1 MRCKTQTTHQ
11 KTPNAHT
18 PLPGYTQ
25 SGPLFRSKT
34 RALEKLLAKSLAPL
48 RLRPTLLYP
57 TAPNRLSVRDIPGYQ
72 PQQGSSGVA
81 AAEEEQGR
89 DGEDTT
95 DAWAWFR
102 RDEATGSYRLLR
114 EGMVALADYIR
125 AEAPGGVDG
134 VVGFS
139 QGGAVAAMLAAALE
153 YLPPTAP
160 ASASSSSSSLAP
172 QSSSQTQRQ
181 PPPPPSSTTT
191 AATTDSSDTH
201 DWLSQIR
208 AANAHRP
215 LRFAVIYSGFYPP
228 ETAGLGWLIG
238 GAGADNSIGTSTS
251 TSTTSRS
258 RKDSIAAAHGPKV
271 RTPTLHFIGSLDTVV
286 EEGRSR
292 GLVARCEDPLVVVHP
307 GGHYVPVSKEWVN
320 PLVGFVRRWCEDD
333 ADE

>member
-1 MRCKTQTTHQ
+1 
-11 KTPNAHT
+11 
-18 PLPGYTQ
+18 
-25 SGPLFRSKT
+25 
-34 RALEKLLAKSLAPL
+34 
-48 RLRPTLLYP
+48 
-57 TAPNRLSVRDIPGYQ
+57 
-72 PQQGSSGVA
+72 
-81 AAEEEQGR
+81 
-89 DGEDTT
+89 
-95 DAWAWFR
+95 
-102 RDEATGSYRLLR
+102 
-114 EGMVALADYIR
+114 MVALADYIR

-153 YLPPTAP
+153 YLPPTSAS
-160 ASASSSSSSLAP
+160 SASSSSSSLPP

-181 PPPPPSSTTT
+181 PPPSSSTTT
-191 AATTDSSDTH
+191 TTTDSSDPN
-201 DWLSQIR
+201 DWLTYLR

-238 GAGADNSIGTSTS
+238 GAGTDNSTSK
-251 TSTTSRS
+251 
-258 RKDSIAAAHGPKV
+258 KDPSAAAAHGPKV